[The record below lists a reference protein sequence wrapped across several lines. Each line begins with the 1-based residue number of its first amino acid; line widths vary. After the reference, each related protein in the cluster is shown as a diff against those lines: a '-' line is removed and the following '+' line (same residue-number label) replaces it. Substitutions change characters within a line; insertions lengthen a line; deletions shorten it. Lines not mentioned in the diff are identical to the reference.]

1 MAKKAKP
8 KTNVENKALPTFQL
22 TELAYSLRI
31 INSDYEG
38 WCNKPLPTEYPE

>member
-8 KTNVENKALPTFQL
+8 NTNVEAVKQPTFQL
-22 TELAYSLRI
+22 TELAYSLRV

-38 WCNKPLPTEYPE
+38 WCNKPLPTDYPE

>member
-8 KTNVENKALPTFQL
+8 NRNVEQPTFKL
-22 TELAYSLRI
+22 TELAYSIRV

-38 WCNKPLPTEYPE
+38 WCNKPIPTEYPE